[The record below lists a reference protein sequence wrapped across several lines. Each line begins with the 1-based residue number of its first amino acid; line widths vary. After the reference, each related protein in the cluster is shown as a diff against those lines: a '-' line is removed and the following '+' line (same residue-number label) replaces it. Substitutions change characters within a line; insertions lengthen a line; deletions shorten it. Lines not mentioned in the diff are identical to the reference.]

1 MHELWNLLDA
11 RKRKVAAAR
20 AAERDRALARAPRTP
35 DDWARMGVCW
45 VNLGALE
52 DFAGRLPK
60 RGTS

>member
-1 MHELWNLLDA
+1 MLDLWNLLDE
-11 RKRKVAAAR
+11 RRRKVAADR
-20 AAERDRALARAPRTP
+20 AARLALARTPRTP
-35 DDWARMGVCW
+35 DDWVRMGVCW